1 METQNYGI
9 QGGDVNRDVSE
20 TMPMLSIYYY
30 FMGLYA
36 IYISDSSDSSITSTS
51 EDEEEDYH
59 STSNKTSDQGN
70 SFYQSLE
77 CMQQFTLM
85 LNSSLLLQLIIL
97 ICQSISQQPLNF
109 RLHHH
114 LPHQSIV
121 VHLNI
126 QMNHYHLIPNY
137 WIIPLHL

>member
-1 METQNYGI
+1 
-9 QGGDVNRDVSE
+9 
-20 TMPMLSIYYY
+20 MLSI
-30 FMGLYA
+30 FLIHLIPLLPLHLRMKR
-36 IYISDSSDSSITSTS
+36 
-51 EDEEEDYH
+51 
-59 STSNKTSDQGN
+59 KTINPPQVRPATKVTL
-70 SFYQSLE
+70 FYQSLE

-109 RLHHH
+109 GLHHH

-137 WIIPLHL
+137 WIIPLHLYVMHQQDRLLLSQLRLTFPSSMDGTRN